1 MSDTLDSVIER
12 LIHIQVRLLHC
23 QARLAAGT
31 DQRALQDVHR
41 ALRRLRSLL
50 RPLRGLP
57 GIERLEDAARALRRA
72 ASIEHDK
79 ERLPAPS
86 CAAQVDPLHTY
97 ARFAQNEPFLQLLR
111 LLDTLVPLLRTNAHY
126 GVMGNLDRRIRRVL
140 DRRARHLR
148 RALASS
154 GSGRQRLRLLIR
166 GLHYAIKAYPK
177 QVSRS
182 RELSRALKRAQ
193 AALAQWHARQQRV
206 NLAKRDPALAAQAGQ
221 WQAELQ
227 QAEHLADQAL
237 ARLRAVMG
245 KPGSLNA
252 RKH

>member
-12 LIHIQVRLLHC
+12 LTHIQVRLLHC

-31 DQRALQDVHR
+31 DPRALQDLHR
-41 ALRRLRSLL
+41 ALRRLRGLL

-57 GIERLEDAARALRRA
+57 GIEHLEGAARALRRA
-72 ASIEHDK
+72 ASIERDK

-86 CAAQVDPLHTY
+86 CAAQVDLLHTY
-97 ARFAQNEPFLQLLR
+97 ACFARNEPFLQLLR

-126 GVMGNLDRRIRRVL
+126 GVMGNLDKRIRRAL

-166 GLHYAIKAYPK
+166 GLRCAIKAYPK
-177 QVSRS
+177 QVSIR

-193 AALAQWHARQQRV
+193 DALAQWHACQQRV
-206 NLAKRDPALAAQAGQ
+206 NLAEQDAALAAQSGQ
-221 WQAELQ
+221 WQAELR

-237 ARLRAVMG
+237 ARLRVVMG
-245 KPGSLNA
+245 KPRSLNA